1 MASTVNNA
9 FDEFMAD
16 SINLDSDD
24 TIIAKKSRQYLVD
37 QILTFPEKDKDF
49 PQIYVE
55 NNIFFGSFA
64 RSTKKKPL
72 DDIDIL
78 ICLTASGCYYK
89 ETNNHIEIETKNASE
104 YFTKLTHEQSTL
116 LNSKKVINKF
126 LTNLKDVP
134 KYKKALIQRD
144 MEAATLNLE
153 SYDWNFDIVPCFMTK
168 ATEYNKTYYIIPDGN
183 GHWQKTD
190 PRLDKKRIE
199 NINSLHYG
207 HLLKVIRLAKYWNQR
222 PTMPSIPSYLL
233 ENMILNYYASRVQN
247 KAGVH
252 VDVELTNVFLDIKSR
267 IYSIVNDP
275 KEIQGNLNVLSEEEK
290 KKIATRAKL
299 DYDRAV
305 EARKFEDAGN
315 HESAIKKWIEIL
327 GDKFPKFN

>member
-1 MASTVNNA
+1 MADTVNNA
-9 FDEFMAD
+9 FDEFMK
-16 SINLDSDD
+16 D
-24 TIIAKKSRQYLVD
+24 TIDLDPNDTEIAKTSRQYLVD
-37 QILTFPEKDKDF
+37 QILTFPEKDKEF
-49 PQIYVE
+49 PQIYIGS
-55 NNIFFGSFA
+55 NIFFGSFS
-64 RSTKKKPL
+64 RSTKKRPL

-78 ICLTASGCYYK
+78 ICLTASGCYYN

-104 YFTKLTHEQSTL
+104 YFTKLTNEQSTL

-126 LTNLKDVP
+126 LSNLKDVP

-168 ATEYNKTYYIIPDGN
+168 ANENNKTYYIIPDGN

-199 NINSLHYG
+199 YINSLHNGY
-207 HLLKVIRLAKYWNQR
+207 LLKVIRLAKYWNQR

-233 ENMILNYYASRVQN
+233 ENMILNYYASRVLN

-252 VDVELTNVFLDIKSR
+252 VDVELTNVLLDIQSR

-275 KEIQGNLNVLSEEEK
+275 KEIQGNLNVVPEEER
-290 KKIATRAKL
+290 KKIAARAKL
-299 DYDRAV
+299 DYDRAL
-305 EARKFEDAGN
+305 EARQFEDAGN

-327 GDKFPKFN
+327 GDKFPKFD